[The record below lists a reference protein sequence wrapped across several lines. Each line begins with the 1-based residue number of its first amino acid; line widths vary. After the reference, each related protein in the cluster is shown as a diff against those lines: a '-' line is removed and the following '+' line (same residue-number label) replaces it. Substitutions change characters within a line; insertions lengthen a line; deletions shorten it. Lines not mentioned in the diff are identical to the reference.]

1 MLALWICNTSM
12 EIDNGDSDT
21 PEPSSSKRWKDGLAS
36 SGRSNVSEPIALV
49 PESPMID
56 MTSPETDTCPE
67 PLQSHPWIDIPE
79 SDNDQ
84 FMPPTPSGMS
94 AEISQVSPCSG
105 TDLMWL
111 GSITDLEEINSN
123 CT

>member
-1 MLALWICNTSM
+1 MPALWICNTSM
-12 EIDNGDSDT
+12 EIDNGDSDNS
-21 PEPSSSKRWKDGLAS
+21 ESSSSKRWNEGLAS
-36 SGRSNVSEPIALV
+36 SGRSKVSEPIALV
-49 PESPMID
+49 PESPVID
-56 MTSPETDTCPE
+56 TMSPDTDTCPE
-67 PLQSHPWIDIPE
+67 PRQSHPWIDIPE

-84 FMPPTPSGMS
+84 LMTSTPSGMS

-111 GSITDLEEINSN
+111 GSITDLDEINSN